1 MHKKKKSALI
11 ARFIYLYRNTID
23 LLFAGARAGG
33 CPDRGAGRPG
43 RDGPE
48 HGGGRRG
55 RRAGGGGRGGA
66 ARGGGEQT
74 HPALLI
80 ILHPVLDQPVRC
92 CRYYQ

>member
-1 MHKKKKSALI
+1 MIHKL
-11 ARFIYLYRNTID
+11 FI
-23 LLFAGARAGG
+23 AGARAGG

-92 CRYYQ
+92 CRYY